1 MAKKQGIHRGRFQAQ
16 GDGAEESVN
25 WARETAITKTDGY
38 QYIERLKQKLKP
50 AELRI
55 RMECFHFAKDFV
67 SRVPSSGIC
76 AQVFYSCTPKPPKKD
91 IRVDIEVRAGVA
103 FID

>member
-1 MAKKQGIHRGRFQAQ
+1 MAKKQEHHRGRFQAQ
-16 GDGAEESVN
+16 GDGTEESVN
-25 WARETAITKTDGY
+25 WARETPITKDDGY
-38 QYIERLKQKLKP
+38 QSINRLKLKLQP
-50 AELRI
+50 AELRV
-55 RMECFHFAKDFV
+55 RTECFRLAEDYV
-67 SRVPSSGIC
+67 SRVPPSGIC

>member
-1 MAKKQGIHRGRFQAQ
+1 MAKKQEHHRGRFQAQ
-16 GDGAEESVN
+16 GDGTEESVN
-25 WARETAITKTDGY
+25 WARETPITKKDGY
-38 QYIERLKQKLKP
+38 QSMARLKQKLKP
-50 AELRI
+50 SELRA
-55 RMECFHFAKDFV
+55 RSECFLMAEEYV
-67 SRVPSSGIC
+67 ARVPSRGIC